1 MIYTIQTTL
10 STNEASPRHRHE
22 VGKLTLYEI
31 MELNNKNLVPTDLV
45 DNLYYFLLDDEKIRE
60 ELLNESR

>member
-1 MIYTIQTTL
+1 MSLT
-10 STNEASPRHRHE
+10 TNEASPRHRHE

-45 DNLYYFLLDDEKIRE
+45 DNLYYFFETEKEKLRF
-60 ELLNESR
+60 LKLFF

>member
-1 MIYTIQTTL
+1 MSL

-31 MELNNKNLVPTDLV
+31 MELNNKNLVPPDLV

-60 ELLNESR
+60 ELLNEPK